1 MEAGIPCTLCPLRRQ
16 RGFKPVDERT
26 LAALVALKAG
36 EIMVPQG
43 GAVIAEGEP
52 SCRLYTV
59 LSGWAFRYKSLSD
72 GRRQIMNVILPGDLV
87 GLQGELM
94 AAPSHGVEALT
105 DVRLCAF
112 DRTAL
117 WEIFR
122 NHAELGFDVTWLAAH
137 EERLLDE
144 ALLSVGRRSALE
156 RIAMVLV
163 HLYRRATAVGLEQD
177 GSVPF
182 PLTQTHLADLMGL
195 SPVHVNRTIQALRKR
210 QLIRLNEGRLAI
222 GDVTALRRVAEYWER
237 PAAQRPLL

>member
-1 MEAGIPCTLCPLRRQ
+1 MIAIDI
-16 RGFKPVDERT
+16 RGVSKTFGAHRAVDDLSLE
-26 LAALVALKAG
+26 
-36 EIMVPQG
+36 VP
-43 GAVIAEGEP
+43 EGSIYGFIGP
-52 SCRLYTV
+52 NG
-59 LSGWAFRYKSLSD
+59 SGKTTTIRM
-72 GRRQIMNVILPGDLV
+72 IMNIILPGDLV

-94 AAPSHGVEALT
+94 AAPAHGVEALT
-105 DVRLCAF
+105 DIRLCAF

-163 HLYRRATAVGLEQD
+163 HLYRRAAAVGLEQD
-177 GSVPF
+177 GTVPF

-222 GDVTALRRVAEYWER
+222 GDLSALQRVAEYWER
-237 PAAQRPLL
+237 PAAQRIIEQISDDGDGILIS